1 MVLLIK
7 GVTNYGRETGKY
19 NGSQFLETG
28 IVLTREANPMK
39 QQNRTALKTNV
50 SYRLTLNKQLKSKCK
65 HGM

>member
-1 MVLLIK
+1 MVFLIK
-7 GVTNYGRETGKY
+7 GVTNYGTETGKY

-50 SYRLTLNKQLKSKCK
+50 SYRLTLNKQLKSKC
-65 HGM
+65 